1 MSTKHTVKVS
11 ILNEEFTV
19 RSDRPAEESRAIAG
33 YLDDIVRQVLAAGG
47 TTDTSRAVILA
58 ALRVTAELFEERQ
71 ASRDLTAEI
80 TALAGEVRPLLPPA
94 RR

>member
-19 RSDRPAEESRAIAG
+19 RSERPADESRAIAG
-33 YLDDIVRQVLAAGG
+33 YLDDIVRQVLGAGG
-47 TTDTSRAVILA
+47 TTDTNRAVILA

-71 ASRDLTAEI
+71 ASRDLTEQI
-80 TALAGEVRPLLPPA
+80 TDLAGEVRPLLPPA